1 MRLKMR
7 AQRTMRQPGQPVCVS
22 APRFAPRA
30 APNGAGRNPRGCLGV
45 RVPHV
50 SPLSPPPHLQVLGNA
65 TAARYVAGIG
75 VHWYLDSVV
84 PARCSLAATHR
95 LFPHHLLL
103 YTEACSGF
111 LTLRFPVSLGC
122 WERGVSYSHSILS
135 VRTPP
140 PPPPRT
146 RTALRPL
153 PPPRP

>member
-1 MRLKMR
+1 MCLPHALPHGRL
-7 AQRTMRQPGQPVCVS
+7 RTVQEGIHAGVWGS
-22 APRFAPRA
+22 ACPT
-30 APNGAGRNPRGCLGV
+30 C
-45 RVPHV
+45 
-50 SPLSPPPHLQVLGNA
+50 PLCPPPSHLQVLGNA

-140 PPPPRT
+140 HPPPRT
-146 RTALRPL
+146 RTALRPP